1 MFIQRRKIVWIEP
14 FMIRENLWYLTI
26 YPVSCAGKFACFAR
40 QLQFPLIWILWS
52 SVSGLVSLV
61 SPDRK
66 VKCRSCLWHQG
77 LVYWILDII
86 SQTRCSLASHY
97 TGGKICVENISHFSI
112 KVQILDHATLLYL
125 TSLHPPVYRS
135 VSSPSIAKNQDKWDL
150 LLLLLL
156 LLLFLRSGFFVLRCF
171 RSYTVTDV
179 HAEYARQVLSFV
191 PVYQFPIL
199 HNYFFFRFRCS
210 PQSQLRQCK
219 AMQGAE
225 GNNVQLW
232 EQ

>member
-14 FMIRENLWYLTI
+14 FMIRENFWYLTI
-26 YPVSCAGKFACFAR
+26 YRVSCAGKFACFAR

-61 SPDRK
+61 SPDRR

-77 LVYWILDII
+77 LVYSILDII
-86 SQTRCSLASHY
+86 FQAPQYHILD
-97 TGGKICVENISHFSI
+97 GKWVSIYFQMKNISNFFI
-112 KVQILDHATLLYL
+112 KVQILDHATPLYL
-125 TSLHPPVYRS
+125 TSLHPPVYKS

-156 LLLFLRSGFFVLRCF
+156 LLLFLRSSFFVLRCF

-191 PVYQFPIL
+191 PVSSFLFCIIIFVQIPMF
-199 HNYFFFRFRCS
+199 S
-210 PQSQLRQCK
+210 TVTAE
-219 AMQGAE
+219 AM
-225 GNNVQLW
+225 
-232 EQ
+232 